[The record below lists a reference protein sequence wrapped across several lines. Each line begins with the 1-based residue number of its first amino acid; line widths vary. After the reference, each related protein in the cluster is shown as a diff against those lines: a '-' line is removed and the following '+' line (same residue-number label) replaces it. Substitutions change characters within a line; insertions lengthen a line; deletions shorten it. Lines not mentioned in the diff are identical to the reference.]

1 MQMVYLLEKVDKH
14 EKENVISPKHKKG
27 SFH

>member
-1 MQMVYLLEKVDKH
+1 MQMIYLLEKVDRH
-14 EKENVISPKHKKG
+14 EKENAGSPKHKKG